1 MSLTYSHPKD
11 MYEYAKSVDRKLSTI
26 IELLTLLNENNAK
39 QINPTSGT
47 TINSRFDW
55 DSKTKPQGIRLVMW

>member
-39 QINPTSGT
+39 QINTSSMSRSNP
-47 TINSRFDW
+47 INR
-55 DSKTKPQGIRLVMW
+55 

>member
-47 TINSRFDW
+47 TIDSRFD
-55 DSKTKPQGIRLVMW
+55 

>member
-26 IELLTLLNENNAK
+26 IELLTLLSEQNGK
-39 QINPTSGT
+39 QINSQKST
-47 TINSRFDW
+47 TINQRID
-55 DSKTKPQGIRLVMW
+55 

>member
-39 QINPTSGT
+39 QINSQKST
-47 TINSRFDW
+47 TINETFD
-55 DSKTKPQGIRLVMW
+55 

>member
-26 IELLTLLNENNAK
+26 IELLTLLSEQHDK
-39 QINPTSGT
+39 QINSQKST
-47 TINSRFDW
+47 TINQRID
-55 DSKTKPQGIRLVMW
+55 

>member
-26 IELLTLLNENNAK
+26 IELLTLLNENNVK
-39 QINPTSGT
+39 QINPRKST
-47 TINSRFDW
+47 TIR
-55 DSKTKPQGIRLVMW
+55 